1 MAATAGLILDRMSI
15 LQLGRSGDLKDF
27 STSGRF
33 DMRKIVVLFLSFVL
47 LFGLFAFASAKSKES
62 AKPFGFTIDKTSYEE
77 ALRIVEARKWRYG
90 EYEKRQF
97 GEIDSKSP
105 LRGKNTF
112 LKALPGDLEGVKS
125 LFIFFGNDSTVEA
138 LMVVIDPKM
147 FDSVLQVLDSKYHQ
161 VERSLSGEKLAEP
174 YAYATWEKGSD
185 YIELQ
190 KVSAF
195 RVRVLYVNKAVYANY
210 RDFLTTSYERYHGKL
225 EKKDWMNEL

>member
-1 MAATAGLILDRMSI
+1 
-15 LQLGRSGDLKDF
+15 
-27 STSGRF
+27 
-33 DMRKIVVLFLSFVL
+33 MRKFVVVFLSFVL
-47 LFGLFAFASAKSKES
+47 AGLFSFASAESKES

-77 ALRIVEARKWRYG
+77 ALGIVQARKWRYQ
-90 EYEKRQF
+90 EYEKKQF
-97 GEIDSKSP
+97 REIDKKDP

-112 LKALPGDLEGVKS
+112 LKVLPGDLEGVRSIFVFFDNKS
-125 LFIFFGNDSTVEA
+125 TLEA
-138 LMVVIDPKM
+138 IMVVIDPKM
-147 FDSVLQVLDSKYHQ
+147 FDGVLQVLDSKYSQ

-174 YAYATWEKGSD
+174 YPYATWEKGSD

-210 RDFLTTSYERYHGKL
+210 RDFLSTSYERYLGKL

>member
-1 MAATAGLILDRMSI
+1 MSVK
-15 LQLGRSGDLKDF
+15 LFGVSSHVHGF

-33 DMRKIVVLFLSFVL
+33 GMRKFVVVFLSLALV
-47 LFGLFAFASAKSKES
+47 GLSSLASAKSKES

-77 ALRIVEARKWRYG
+77 ALKIVQARKWRYD
-90 EYEKRQF
+90 EYEKKQF
-97 GEIDSKSP
+97 REIDKKDP

-125 LFIFFGNDSTVEA
+125 LFIFFGNESAVEA
-138 LMVVIDPKM
+138 LMVVIDPKL
-147 FDSVLQVLDSKYHQ
+147 FDSVLQVLDSKYSQ
-161 VERSLSGEKLAEP
+161 VERSLSKEKLAES

-190 KVSAF
+190 KISPF

-210 RDFLTTSYERYHGKL
+210 RDFLNTSYERYSGKL

>member
-1 MAATAGLILDRMSI
+1 MMSVK
-15 LQLGRSGDLKDF
+15 LFGVSSHVHGF
-27 STSGRF
+27 SASGRF
-33 DMRKIVVLFLSFVL
+33 GMRKFVVVFLSLALV
-47 LFGLFAFASAKSKES
+47 GLSSLASAKSKES

-77 ALRIVEARKWRYG
+77 ALKIVQARKWRYD
-90 EYEKRQF
+90 EYEKKQF
-97 GEIDSKSP
+97 REIDKKDP

-125 LFIFFGNDSTVEA
+125 LFIFFGNESAVEA
-138 LMVVIDPKM
+138 LMVVIDPKL
-147 FDSVLQVLDSKYHQ
+147 FDSVLQVLDSKYPK
-161 VERSLSGEKLAEP
+161 VERSLSGEKLAES

-190 KVSAF
+190 KISPF

-210 RDFLTTSYERYHGKL
+210 RDFLNTSYERYSGKL

>member
-1 MAATAGLILDRMSI
+1 MKRFSI
-15 LQLGRSGDLKDF
+15 F
-27 STSGRF
+27 
-33 DMRKIVVLFLSFVL
+33 FLSFMLV
-47 LFGLFAFASAKSKES
+47 GLFSVASAESKES

-77 ALRIVEARKWRYG
+77 ALGIIQARKWRYQ
-90 EYEKRQF
+90 EHEKKQF
-97 GEIDSKSP
+97 REIDKKDP

-112 LKALPGDLEGVKS
+112 LKVLPGDLEGVRSIFVFFDNKS
-125 LFIFFGNDSTVEA
+125 TLEA
-138 LMVVIDPKM
+138 FMVVIGPKM
-147 FDSVLQVLDSKYHQ
+147 FDGVLRVLDSKYSQ

-174 YAYATWEKGSD
+174 YPYVLWEKGSD

-210 RDFLTTSYERYHGKL
+210 RDFLSTSYERYRGKF

>member
-1 MAATAGLILDRMSI
+1 
-15 LQLGRSGDLKDF
+15 
-27 STSGRF
+27 
-33 DMRKIVVLFLSFVL
+33 MRKFIVLFLTFSL
-47 LFGLFAFASAKSKES
+47 LFGLVSFANSTSVES
-62 AKPFGFTIDKTSYEE
+62 AKPFGFAIDKTSYEE

-90 EYEKRQF
+90 EYEKKQF
-97 GEIDSKSP
+97 REIDRESP

-125 LFIFFGNDSTVEA
+125 IFIFLGNESTVEA
-138 LMVVIDPKM
+138 VMVVIDPKL
-147 FDSVLQVLDSKYHQ
+147 FDSVLSVLDSKYSK

-174 YAYATWEKGSD
+174 YAYATWERGSD

-190 KVSAF
+190 KLSVF

-210 RDFLTTSYERYHGKL
+210 RDFLSSSYERYHGKL